1 MISPEKIFSVFESG
15 SSSQEEVALDYS
27 KHPVYI
33 LGMFKKMVLNLE
45 SFAIKLI
52 NTFPDFN
59 ADSDNVQEAGEYMVY
74 NRAYNML
81 KELDTSSDQHEHIQ
95 MCADIFTQRALSNTL
110 LYFEGKEEFEK
121 CIIIKEVLDQINLG
135 LEG

>member
-27 KHPVYI
+27 KHPVYV

>member
-15 SSSQEEVALDYS
+15 SSSQEEIALDYS
-27 KHPVYI
+27 KHPVYV

-45 SFAIKLI
+45 SFAIRLI

-74 NRAYNML
+74 NRAYNIL
-81 KELDTSSDQHEHIQ
+81 KELDTSPEQHEFIQ
-95 MCADIFTQRALSNTL
+95 MCADTFTQRALSNTL
-110 LYFEGKEEFEK
+110 YYFEGKEEFEK
-121 CIIIKEVLDQINLG
+121 CILIKEVLDQINLG